1 MKTLLIPT
9 QAPSNYFLFC
19 RVGARKANASGTTC
33 AALSVALDGQN
44 VSRANMFIGRSND
57 DICAIRLDVKVLEGK
72 SLASIK
78 EWCGEIKQIAEDKMT
93 QNLVFKL
100 IQDISTLVMGSAVEK
115 AELEEQRWPSR
126 SKIET
131 TQFSLAAK
139 EVDPSSSSPFV
150 TPSEYSPL
158 NSPR

>member
-1 MKTLLIPT
+1 MAIGAKLVATDIKGVEKSLGLKDKNCDGFTMKTLLIPT

-33 AALSVALDGQN
+33 AALSMALDGQN

-57 DICAIRLDVKVLEGK
+57 DNCAMRLDVKVLEGK
-72 SLASIK
+72 SLASIE
-78 EWCGEIKQIAEDKMT
+78 EWCGEIKKIAEDKMT

-115 AELEEQRWPSR
+115 AELEVAV
-126 SKIET
+126 KV
-131 TQFSLAAK
+131 K
-139 EVDPSSSSPFV
+139 D
-150 TPSEYSPL
+150 
-158 NSPR
+158 